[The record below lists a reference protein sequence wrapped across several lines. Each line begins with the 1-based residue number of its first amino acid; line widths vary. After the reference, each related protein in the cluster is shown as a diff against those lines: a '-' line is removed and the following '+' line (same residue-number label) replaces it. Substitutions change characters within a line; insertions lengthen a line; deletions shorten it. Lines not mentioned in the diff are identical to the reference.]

1 MADPCSQTQIK
12 YTGNGTTTKFTF
24 PFSYMHF
31 YDVKAALWDE
41 NQREYIEQ
49 KNLYVLSD
57 ASTVQFFTPPPI
69 PAVDTPDGLN
79 VLIYRDTELSDPET
93 VFYPGSAIRAQDLND
108 NFDQLRLSV
117 QEARCSQET
126 AADGTVQL
134 TDAYTEAD
142 QEAGAW
148 VPANDSRLAT
158 SDAITA
164 RLDTIIG
171 DRKPQTVDYQQP
183 GKTWQNTERCYS
195 TYWNREAN
203 AWVAYVNTG
212 PRGTTGQDGT
222 DGKNGETGPQG
233 PTGPMG
239 PQGEG
244 LTVTGYIDVPG
255 PPETSGTEQGDLI
268 IDSDGIGWFWET
280 DVEPASWVSVGSIQG
295 PKGDTGETGETGLAA
310 TITVNS
316 TTTGAP
322 GTPANVINSGTTSA
336 AVLNFTIP
344 QGEKG
349 KDGLGTVRTVKGVLP
364 ITVDALT
371 DSTEPVINF
380 DISLL
385 PLLPTTS

>member
-1 MADPCSQTQIK
+1 M
-12 YTGNGTTTKFTF
+12 
-24 PFSYMHF
+24 
-31 YDVKAALWDE
+31 
-41 NQREYIEQ
+41 
-49 KNLYVLSD
+49 
-57 ASTVQFFTPPPI
+57 
-69 PAVDTPDGLN
+69 
-79 VLIYRDTELSDPET
+79 
-93 VFYPGSAIRAQDLND
+93 
-108 NFDQLRLSV
+108 RLSV

-148 VPANDSRLAT
+148 VPSNDSRLAT
-158 SDAITA
+158 ADAITA

-183 GKTWQNTERCYS
+183 GKAWQNTERCYS

-222 DGKNGETGPQG
+222 DGKDGAVGPQG
-233 PTGPMG
+233 PTGPQG

-255 PPETSGTEQGDLI
+255 PPVTPGTEQGDLI

-280 DVEPASWVSVGSIQG
+280 DVDPASWVSVGSIQG

-316 TTTGAP
+316 TTTSAP

-349 KDGLGTVRTVKGVLP
+349 ENGLGTVQTVRGVLP
-364 ITVDALT
+364 ITVDDL
-371 DSTEPVINF
+371 TEPTKPLINF

-385 PLLPTTS
+385 PFLPATS

>member
-1 MADPCSQTQIK
+1 
-12 YTGNGTTTKFTF
+12 
-24 PFSYMHF
+24 MHF

-134 TDAYTEAD
+134 SDAITEAD

-148 VPANDSRLAT
+148 VPSNDSRLAT

-171 DRKPQTVDYQQP
+171 DRKPKTVDYQQP
-183 GKTWQNTERCYS
+183 GKAWQNTERCYS

-222 DGKNGETGPQG
+222 DGKDGETGPQG

-255 PPETSGTEQGDLI
+255 PPADPGTSQGDLV
-268 IDSDGIGWFWET
+268 IDSEGVGWFWET
-280 DVEPASWVSVGSIQG
+280 DVDPASWVSMGSIQG
-295 PKGDTGETGETGLAA
+295 PQGDQGETGEPGVAA
-310 TITVNS
+310 TVEAGGTN
-316 TTTGAP
+316 TLEP
-322 GTPANVINSGTTSA
+322 GEDAYVENVGTTSA
-336 AVLNFTIP
+336 AVLDFYIP
-344 QGEKG
+344 QGEPG
-349 KDGLGTVRTVKGVLP
+349 KDGKDGFGQIQTITGVSP
-364 ITVDALT
+364 ITVDSET
-371 DSTEPVINF
+371 DPQNPSISL
-380 DISLL
+380 DISML
-385 PLLPTTS
+385 PYLPATS